1 MFQTLANESNYE
13 RIKTDLNRVVDCV
26 LESHFD
32 DAMQSFYDRWEKSE
46 QGWIKL
52 FKEKFGHL
60 KFYRGLLPA
69 GWPGREMQGYPTNLK
84 N

>member
-1 MFQTLANESNYE
+1 MYKALGNTSNYKS
-13 RIKTDLNRVVDCV
+13 IKADLNRVVDCV

-32 DAMQSFYDRWEKSE
+32 DAMQSFYDRWEISEKS
-46 QGWIKL
+46 WITL

-69 GWPGREMQGYPTNLK
+69 GWPGREMQEYPTNLK